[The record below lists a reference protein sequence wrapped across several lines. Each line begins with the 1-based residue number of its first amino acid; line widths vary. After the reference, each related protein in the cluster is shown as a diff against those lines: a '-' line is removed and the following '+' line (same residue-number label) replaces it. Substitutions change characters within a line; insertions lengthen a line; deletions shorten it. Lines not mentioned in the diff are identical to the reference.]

1 MPPQYSNPSLNN
13 QLLTAQERVPSGVP
27 RGFLAFSIVLFL
39 AMLLGYLALAF
50 GYGPYLKGEI
60 KDSKDKKSA
69 LEKQVSIE
77 DQEELVRLYSQINN
91 IDGLLSSHVLASRVL
106 AFLETNTAK
115 QATYTGA
122 DLSILDRR
130 LILEGVAASYDE
142 LVRQLAAY
150 EQAPEVE
157 RTNLEGSDASG
168 GVVRFKVSL
177 TLKPEVFKP

>member
-1 MPPQYSNPSLNN
+1 
-13 QLLTAQERVPSGVP
+13 
-27 RGFLAFSIVLFL
+27 
-39 AMLLGYLALAF
+39 MLLGYLALAF

-60 KDSKDKKSA
+60 KDSKAKLSA

-91 IDGLLSSHVLASRVL
+91 ID
-106 AFLETNTAK
+106 
-115 QATYTGA
+115 
-122 DLSILDRR
+122 
-130 LILEGVAASYDE
+130 SYDE